1 MAQAAL
7 TPIRRNVSL
16 TKEVVERLRR
26 AIMTGELP
34 EGAPLPEAQTAA
46 KFGVSRVPVR
56 EALVEL
62 ERQGLVQFESNG
74 RARVRPFTD
83 EDAAEIL
90 SLRQTMQT
98 MAARLAAE
106 KLTDADVERLEGILA
121 RARETKDLADFS
133 ALDSAFHDE
142 IVTIARHR
150 RLSRFWTDLR
160 AQMEW
165 WLSRLHR
172 QREKLTHDV
181 RKATLASHKEMLDV
195 LKSRNPKA
203 AADLMELHCSWK
215 GWPPQEASGSRH

>member
-1 MAQAAL
+1 MGQAAL

-16 TKEVVERLRR
+16 TREVVERLRR
-26 AIMTGELP
+26 AIVTGELA

-90 SLRQTMQT
+90 GLRQTMQT

-106 KLTDADVERLEGILA
+106 KLTEGDVERLEGILVK
-121 RARETKDLADFS
+121 ARETKDLADFS

-150 RLSRFWTDLR
+150 RLSRVWTDLR
-160 AQMEW
+160 PQMEW
-165 WLSRLHR
+165 WLTRLHR

-181 RKATLASHKEMLDV
+181 RKATIASHKEMLEV
-195 LKSRNPKA
+195 LKMRKPKA

-215 GWPPQEASGSRH
+215 GWPPQEA